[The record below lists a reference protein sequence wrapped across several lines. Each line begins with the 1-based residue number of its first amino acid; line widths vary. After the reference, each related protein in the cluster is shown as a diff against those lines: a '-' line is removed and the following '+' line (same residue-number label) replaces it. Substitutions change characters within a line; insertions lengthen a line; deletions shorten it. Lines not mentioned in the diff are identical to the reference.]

1 MLSKGPKF
9 WRLAI
14 LDCGEK
20 SVETNNVTL
29 SKGEF
34 QSSSSWV
41 YTSVLLFQELPS
53 VPFLISGLIQ
63 DWTDAC
69 NCSTDFF
76 PSGKE
81 ILQIRLIQ
89 FVNAL

>member
-41 YTSVLLFQELPS
+41 YTSLSYCSNNYLLSLS
-53 VPFLISGLIQ
+53 
-63 DWTDAC
+63 
-69 NCSTDFF
+69 
-76 PSGKE
+76 
-81 ILQIRLIQ
+81 
-89 FVNAL
+89 